1 MDVHLA
7 PGVTVPEGALTFSN
21 SRSGG
26 PGGQHVNK
34 TESKVEVRLSLGA
47 IIGLPWRAQDR
58 LVKLAGERLTA
69 DGELLLTCDETR
81 SQRRNR
87 ELVLER
93 LGELIRDAQAVPVV
107 RRPTK
112 PSWGSKQ
119 RRLGEKNARS
129 EVKRQRRPGGDEH

>member
-1 MDVHLA
+1 MDVHLG
-7 PGVTVPEGALTFSN
+7 PGVSVPEGALSFAL

-34 TESKVEVRLSLGA
+34 TESKVEVRLAVVAIVGLSL
-47 IIGLPWRAQDR
+47 RAHER
-58 LVKLAGERLTA
+58 LADLAGERLTA
-69 DGELLLTCDETR
+69 DGELILTCDETR

-93 LGELIRDAQAVPVV
+93 LGELIRDAKAVPKL
-107 RRPTK
+107 RRATK

-119 RRLGEKNARS
+119 RRLQDKNLLAEK
-129 EVKRQRRPGGDEH
+129 KRLRKPD

>member
-1 MDVHLA
+1 MEVHLA
-7 PGVTVPEGALTFSN
+7 PGVTVPEGALTFSQ

-34 TESKVEVRLSLGA
+34 TESKVEVRVAITAIVGLSL
-47 IIGLPWRAQDR
+47 RAQDR
-58 LVKLAGERLTA
+58 LVVLAGERLTA
-69 DGELLLTCDETR
+69 DGELILTCDETR

-93 LGELIRDAQAVPVV
+93 LGELVRDAKAVPVV
-107 RRPTK
+107 RRATK

-119 RRLGEKNARS
+119 RRLGDKSHRS
-129 EVKRQRRPGGDEH
+129 DVKRERGKLDD

>member
-1 MDVHLA
+1 MADVHLG
-7 PGVTVPEGALTFSN
+7 PGVHVTEGALAFSQ

-34 TESKVEVRLSLGA
+34 TESKVELRVALTAIHGLSL
-47 IIGLPWRAQDR
+47 RAAER
-58 LVKLAGERLTA
+58 LADLAGERLTA
-69 DGELLLTCDETR
+69 DGELILVCEETR

-87 ELVLER
+87 ELVIER
-93 LGELIRDAQAVPVV
+93 LCDLVRDARAVPKI

-119 RRLGEKNARS
+119 RRLGDKSARS
-129 EVKRQRRPGGDEH
+129 EIKQQRRQTDD

>member
-1 MDVHLA
+1 MDVRLA
-7 PGVTVPEGALTFSN
+7 PNVSVPEGALLYSS

-34 TESKVEVRLSLGA
+34 TESKVELRVA
-47 IIGLPWRAQDR
+47 ISAITGLPPRAVDR
-58 LVKLAGERLTA
+58 LVQLAGERLTA
-69 DGELLLTCDETR
+69 DGELLLTCEETR

-93 LGELIRDAQAVPVV
+93 LSELVREARAVPKV

-119 RRLGEKNARS
+119 RRLGEKSARA
-129 EVKRQRRPGGDEH
+129 ETKRQRRVSDE